1 MDYNTFKN
9 QFAGVPLILSKTIIR
24 PQHSRGER
32 QQLLNQLNRWRKRGL
47 VLKVKKGM
55 YVLNEHDRKINPSKP
70 FLANQM
76 YAPSYVSLEYALGL
90 YGLIP
95 ERVPEVTSITSKKTV
110 RISNPLG
117 RFSYHHVMPA
127 AFTGFRLT
135 RDENNQ
141 GVLIA
146 NPEKA
151 VVDFLYLRLARTS
164 QRTPLSESMFAES
177 YRFQDVAA
185 LREQRLL
192 HFASL
197 YNNSKLRSV
206 VRMFCKFRSRELPR
220 RLSRRRI
227 RDADD

>member
-1 MDYNTFKN
+1 
-9 QFAGVPLILSKTIIR
+9 
-24 PQHSRGER
+24 
-32 QQLLNQLNRWRKRGL
+32 
-47 VLKVKKGM
+47 
-55 YVLNEHDRKINPSKP
+55 
-70 FLANQM
+70 
-76 YAPSYVSLEYALGL
+76 
-90 YGLIP
+90 
-95 ERVPEVTSITSKKTV
+95 
-110 RISNPLG
+110 
-117 RFSYHHVMPA
+117 MPA
-127 AFTGFRLT
+127 AFKGFRLT

-141 GVLIA
+141 DVLIA

-185 LREQRLL
+185 LREQWLL

-206 VRMFCKFRSRELPR
+206 VKMFCKFRSRELPR